1 MDERAKKRRR
11 RRFLAYLHYWHAL
24 FGEIQHEAYEGHEVK
39 HVIPFVIFVCFVV
52 KSSLKIK
59 HGASQYAFW
68 VLCVIISRRAPGR
81 DGVNLKHTKGT
92 LKPEWM

>member
-24 FGEIQHEAYEGHEVK
+24 FGEIHHEAHEGHEVK
-39 HVIPFVIFVCFVV
+39 LVIPFVIFVA
-52 KSSLKIK
+52 KSFLKIK

-68 VLCVIISRRAPGR
+68 RALRHNIPPGAKSV
-81 DGVNLKHTKGT
+81 GCQL
-92 LKPEWM
+92 